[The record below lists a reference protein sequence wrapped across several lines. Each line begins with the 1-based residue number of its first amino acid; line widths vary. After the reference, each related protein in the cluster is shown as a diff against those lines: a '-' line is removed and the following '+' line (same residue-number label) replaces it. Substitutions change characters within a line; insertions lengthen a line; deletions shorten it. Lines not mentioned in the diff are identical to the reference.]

1 MLPGHW
7 MKTAEGSA
15 DEVQVQ
21 ASEASNLNFTTME
34 MEEPLTSTVRPNTL
48 AVITVRI
55 VKSFPYR
62 TVKNHVF
69 KDLDLTTT
77 TAGQLLDMIKQGTQR
92 LFS

>member
-1 MLPGHW
+1 MQ
-7 MKTAEGSA
+7 E
-15 DEVQVQ
+15 QQ
-21 ASEASNLNFTTME
+21 ASEASNLNFTME

-77 TAGQLLDMIKQGTQR
+77 TAGQLLDMIKQGMPDALLKIVR
-92 LFS
+92 